1 MSAVKPKRPA
11 KLTEKEAILR
21 GVERDPGIHPLW
33 RDAMIAECQRPGR
46 YSAARVARAVVEAI
60 QLARDVAAA
69 EEYTRAIKKGP
80 RGRRPITPIIG

>member
-21 GVERDPGIHPLW
+21 GVERNPGIHPLW

-46 YSAARVARAVVEAI
+46 YSAARVARGVYSTTP
-60 QLARDVAAA
+60 LD
-69 EEYTRAIKKGP
+69 
-80 RGRRPITPIIG
+80 RRTALCEHERRS